1 MPKPFPYAYLYN
13 EGLKFS
19 YLLAKSGGKH
29 MAVYR
34 NVQVNFWQDEFILD
48 LTPEERYFY
57 IYLLTGTKTK
67 QCGIY
72 ILPKRVAELETGYS
86 METVEKLLKA
96 FRYAEG
102 GVFCTIDGK
111 SYQLS
116 SGTVIGFVH
125 PLELPEAEKEL
136 WKEQLESAGI
146 VQPFLQIERP
156 VFVVE
161 ENDESAI
168 ERFGGILLNGR
179 SLFGKM
185 TKLGWIRGSVQ
196 DGGVYYTFYKEDTRT
211 GLGVQLSFSGAPI
224 GYEDEEDVCV
234 FDIQFYKA
242 GTVNRGSYEYDEI
255 DDERRIVPKEVDKR
269 FFSEML
275 YDVQVATDSNLGH
288 NESWRRER

>member
-1 MPKPFPYAYLYN
+1 MKSLPKPNAKDDVERLKRLKRISLFK
-13 EGLKFS
+13 EGTPKYSFH
-19 YLLAKSGGKH
+19 AKQ
-29 MAVYR
+29 R
-34 NVQVNFWQDEFILD
+34 
-48 LTPEERYFY
+48 
-57 IYLLTGTKTK
+57 
-67 QCGIY
+67 
-72 ILPKRVAELETGYS
+72 LETALSLKRYWSHNAWKSVFMDNPIMKQFSISLIWGEYK
-86 METVEKLLKA
+86 EGKLLNA

-102 GVFCTIDGK
+102 GVFCTIDGRVMNFHPHC
-111 SYQLS
+111 YWFRS
-116 SGTVIGFVH
+116 SVRIVR
-125 PLELPEAEKEL
+125 AEKEL

-161 ENDESAI
+161 KNDKSAI

-275 YDVQVATDSNLGH
+275 YNVQVATDSNLGH
-288 NESWRRER
+288 NES

>member
-1 MPKPFPYAYLYN
+1 MKQFSISLIWGEYK
-13 EGLKFS
+13 EG
-19 YLLAKSGGKH
+19 
-29 MAVYR
+29 
-34 NVQVNFWQDEFILD
+34 
-48 LTPEERYFY
+48 
-57 IYLLTGTKTK
+57 
-67 QCGIY
+67 
-72 ILPKRVAELETGYS
+72 
-86 METVEKLLKA
+86 KLLKA

-111 SYQLS
+111 SYELS

-125 PLELPEAEKEL
+125 PLELSGAEKEL

-161 ENDESAI
+161 KNDESAI

-242 GTVNRGSYEYDEI
+242 GTVKRGSYEYDEI

-275 YDVQVATDSNLGH
+275 YNVQVATDSNLGH
-288 NESWRRER
+288 NESWRTIRKPPSLVGK

>member
-1 MPKPFPYAYLYN
+1 MPKPFPHSYFYN
-13 EGLKFS
+13 EGLKSS

-72 ILPKRVAELETGYS
+72 ILPKRVAE
-86 METVEKLLKA
+86 
-96 FRYAEG
+96 
-102 GVFCTIDGK
+102 
-111 SYQLS
+111 
-116 SGTVIGFVH
+116 
-125 PLELPEAEKEL
+125 
-136 WKEQLESAGI
+136 
-146 VQPFLQIERP
+146 
-156 VFVVE
+156 
-161 ENDESAI
+161 
-168 ERFGGILLNGR
+168 
-179 SLFGKM
+179 
-185 TKLGWIRGSVQ
+185 
-196 DGGVYYTFYKEDTRT
+196 
-211 GLGVQLSFSGAPI
+211 LSFSGAPI

-275 YDVQVATDSNLGH
+275 YDVQVATGANLGH
-288 NESWRRER
+288 NESWRSKR